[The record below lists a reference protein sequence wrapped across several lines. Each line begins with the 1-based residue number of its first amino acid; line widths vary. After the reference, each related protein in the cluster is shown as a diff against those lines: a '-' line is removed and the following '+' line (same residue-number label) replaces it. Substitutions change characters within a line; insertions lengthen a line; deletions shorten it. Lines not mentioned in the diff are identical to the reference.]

1 MAQKESGADT
11 LLHVKKVSVRGGGF
25 AKIAQQK
32 NRQKHAVTHSR
43 IPVSVDRL
51 PYTHQPAEKN
61 AFSQFLKKDY
71 TIMLYLRK
79 K

>member
-1 MAQKESGADT
+1 MVQKESGADT
-11 LLHVKKVSVRGGGF
+11 FLHVKKVSVRGGGF

-32 NRQKHAVTHSR
+32 NRRKHAVTRSR

-51 PYTHQPAEKN
+51 PYTRQPAENN

>member
-1 MAQKESGADT
+1 MVQKESGADT
-11 LLHVKKVSVRGGGF
+11 FLHVKKVSVRGGGF

-32 NRQKHAVTHSR
+32 NRRKHAVTHSR

-51 PYTHQPAEKN
+51 PYTHQLAEKN

-71 TIMLYLRK
+71 TIMFYLRK

>member
-1 MAQKESGADT
+1 MAQKESGVDT
-11 LLHVKKVSVRGGGF
+11 LLYVKKVSVRGGSF

-32 NRQKHAVTHSR
+32 NRQKHAVTRSR

-61 AFSQFLKKDY
+61 AFSQFLKKDH